1 MSRLRE
7 RHLYGAGAAAC
18 AVCCAA
24 PLVGL
29 LGLAGVAATAF
40 TLVFAGLTFSLVVG
54 GVAMTVTLLRRRVA
68 RPHASPPQPAGPVDV
83 ELGRRGTH

>member
-1 MSRLRE
+1 MKLSSKN

-29 LGLAGVAATAF
+29 LGFAGVAATAF
-40 TLVFAGLTFSLVVG
+40 TLAFAGLAFAAVVG
-54 GVAMTVTLLRRRVA
+54 TIALMSVLARRRVEQE
-68 RPHASPPQPAGPVDV
+68 PGCEPPIEGPVDV
-83 ELGRRGTH
+83 TIGGPR